1 MKDSRIGE
9 SLWALW
15 DGSGYNNGLQDS
27 IVYYTFDHVDVEEDV
42 VRKALASSIQRDGI
56 AYSLFESYNLIA
68 GSIVSQ
74 GHVGFLLDGAH
85 EEVCDEDGYTVDGIS
100 LENVAPVTFV
110 EVPDVL

>member
-9 SLWALW
+9 SLWSLW

-27 IVYYTFDHVDVEEDV
+27 IVYYTSEHVDIEEEV

-56 AYSLFESYNLIA
+56 TYSLSQSFTLIS
-68 GSIVSQ
+68 GSIASQ
-74 GHVGFLLDGAH
+74 GYVGSLLDGRY
-85 EEVCDEDGYTVDGIS
+85 EEVCDQDGYTVDGVS
-100 LENVAPVTFV
+100 LEKITPTTFV